1 MVKKVDNANNLKI
14 FGNMNSNFKEANI
27 NNTNY
32 WNWNGFKICWSVM
45 GEDNE
50 IPIIFLHGFG
60 ASRKHWRN
68 NLGYFATRNC
78 ASYSLDLIGF
88 GDSDQPGIREIGK
101 LNNEIWCDQ
110 VKDFI
115 AQVIRPKNSRKVILI
130 GNSLGALVALTC
142 AVSLEDQ
149 IETVIASPLPDQFQ
163 ENKKII
169 INKALF
175 KNLKNRFIT
184 IFFLFFPLEI
194 ILFLVIKLGIIRLG
208 LNYAYFKK
216 NNIDSELID
225 LVTKPVLRRT
235 AARSLRAM
243 CIGMS
248 SRDEKL
254 HASYLLKKLSAS
266 KKVPF
271 LLIWGDKD
279 NFIPLF
285 LGKKIAFFHTWLK
298 LKIVSNLGHCIHD
311 EDPSVFNRISYEWI
325 RDLKTF

>member
-1 MVKKVDNANNLKI
+1 MNPYNKK
-14 FGNMNSNFKEANI
+14 ENI
-27 NNTNY
+27 NFPNF

-60 ASRKHWRN
+60 ANRKHWRN
-68 NLGYFATRNC
+68 NLEYFAKRNF
-78 ASYSLDLIGF
+78 ASYSIDLLGF
-88 GDSDQPGIREIGK
+88 GDSDQPGIRQIGL
-101 LNNEIWCDQ
+101 LNNAIWCAQ

-115 AQVIRPKNSRKVILI
+115 AQVIRQKNSRKVILI
-130 GNSLGALVALTC
+130 GNSLGSLVALTC
-142 AVSLEDQ
+142 AVLFEDQ
-149 IETVIASPLPDQFQ
+149 IEKVIASPLPDQIQ
-163 ENKKII
+163 VNKNKSKISPLL
-169 INKALF
+169 KKF
-175 KNLKNRFIT
+175 KNRFIK
-184 IFFLFFPLEI
+184 IFFIFFPLEI
-194 ILFLVIKLGIIRLG
+194 ILFLITKLGVIRLG
-208 LNYAYFKK
+208 LNSAYFKK
-216 NNIDSELID
+216 DNIDRELINS
-225 LVTKPVLRRT
+225 VTKPVLRRT

-248 SRDEKL
+248 TRDEEFQASTLLSKL
-254 HASYLLKKLSAS
+254 CAS

-285 LGKKIAFFHTWLK
+285 IGKKIANFHRWVK
-298 LKIVSNLGHCIHD
+298 LKIVSNSGHCIHD

>member
-1 MVKKVDNANNLKI
+1 
-14 FGNMNSNFKEANI
+14 MNISFKEENV
-27 NNTNY
+27 NFTNY
-32 WNWNGFKICWSVM
+32 WNWNGFKVCWDVA
-45 GEDNE
+45 GEENK

-68 NLGYFATRNC
+68 NLEYFAKRNF

-88 GDSDQPGIREIGK
+88 GDSDQPGIKQIGR
-101 LNNEIWCDQ
+101 LDNEIWSKQ
-110 VKDFI
+110 VRDFI
-115 AQVIRPKNSRKVILI
+115 TQVIRPKNSEKVILI
-130 GNSLGALVALTC
+130 GNSLGSLVALTC

-149 IETVIASPLPDQFQ
+149 IATVIASPLPDQIQ
-163 ENKKII
+163 NNQKKIKR
-169 INKALF
+169 NSLF
-175 KNLKNRFIT
+175 KKFRDRFIK
-184 IFFLFFPLEI
+184 IFFIFFPLEI
-194 ILFLVIKLGIIRLG
+194 ILFLITKLGLIRLG
-208 LNYAYFKK
+208 LNSAYFKK
-216 NNIDSELID
+216 DNIDRELID

-235 AARSLRAM
+235 SARSLRAM

-248 SRDEKL
+248 SRDQKFQS
-254 HASYLLKKLSAS
+254 SYLLRKLSVS

-285 LGKKIAFFHTWLK
+285 VGKKIANFHRWVK
-298 LKIVSNLGHCIHD
+298 LKIVSNSGHCIHD